1 MAVITYNVHL
11 KAFDMTNREVVLSFP
26 LQDYNH
32 NGGNIHDDLI
42 PHLRDIIC
50 NQFGFRFKLQTTVL
64 GDVTEPVQVRIVGFD
79 PSDDIAIIEAT
90 HGRAVMG

>member
-1 MAVITYNVHL
+1 MSAIVYNVHL

-26 LQDYNH
+26 LQDYKH
-32 NGGNIHDDLI
+32 NGENIHDDLI

-64 GDVTEPVQVRIVGFD
+64 GGETEPVQVRIVGFD
-79 PSDDIAIIEAT
+79 QGDDIAIIEAT
-90 HGRAVMG
+90 HGNAMIG